1 MSLTAAVAV
10 ATSLA
15 VAIAFYTGRRR
26 DAKGSF
32 PPGPPPK
39 FLIGN
44 ALDFN
49 PLHAWDTFIEW
60 KATYGEYLLPLRT
73 TVKWTN
79 RFGTFVGELFGLSVL
94 GTKILVL
101 NSQRVMTD
109 LVDRRGVTY
118 ADRPAYVGVGELMGL
133 NRVCQVALHTV

>member
-1 MSLTAAVAV
+1 MLIWGVLRYGLRCTLVSILRNTLGPYSTSVDFTSATFMSLTAAVAV

-60 KATYGEYLLPLRT
+60 KATYGE
-73 TVKWTN
+73 
-79 RFGTFVGELFGLSVL
+79 
-94 GTKILVL
+94 
-101 NSQRVMTD
+101 
-109 LVDRRGVTY
+109 
-118 ADRPAYVGVGELMGL
+118 
-133 NRVCQVALHTV
+133 